1 MPASKK
7 ATSTDRYIGIAM
19 RFRRKELGLSQ
30 ADLAKALGV
39 AYQQVQKYEEGST
52 RISASRLTEIAKHL
66 REPVSY
72 FLQPMNDA
80 DKSANTSKLESRT
93 LELLRHPGGA
103 ALLWHYSKIK
113 DPAHRKRVLELA
125 RSLAADE
132 EDT

>member
-7 ATSTDRYIGIAM
+7 ATRTDRYIGIAL

-39 AYQQVQKYEEGST
+39 AYQQVQKYEEGSS
-52 RISASRLTEIAKHL
+52 RISASRLSEIAKHL
-66 REPVSY
+66 RVPMSY
-72 FLQPMNDA
+72 FLQPVNGA
-80 DKSANTSKLESRT
+80 DTSKVESRT
-93 LELLRHPGGA
+93 LELLKHPGGA

-113 DPAHRKRVLELA
+113 NPAHRTRVLELA
-125 RSLAADE
+125 RSLAAHE